1 MQDNKYRKESTSGT
15 TLVELVVAFALA
27 AVFMTAAVALI
38 SPFTNVYLRVVNMN
52 RIHNISNVVME
63 KVVNELAFAGASNS
77 TKILLKE
84 ETGAKE
90 GYRSAIEYSDYTGS
104 RVTMNTQDGELV
116 LTYAPTEIEPKEIVW
131 QFGTDFYQGNKVE
144 LAFQHRDNTNQIK
157 IYLKVYSGKNEK
169 AYFQTTET
177 YVECVDVDSGDI
189 MIQGKP

>member
-104 RVTMNTQDGELV
+104 RVTMNTKDGELL
-116 LTYAPTEIEPKEIVW
+116 LTYAKTERETEDVKW
-131 QFGTDFYQGNKVE
+131 QFGTDFYQGNKMD
-144 LAFQHRDNTNQIK
+144 LQFQQVAGTKKIK
-157 IYLKVYSGKNEK
+157 IYLKVYLGKNEDT
-169 AYFQTTET
+169 YSQTTET
-177 YVECVDVDSGDI
+177 YVECVDADSGDI
-189 MIQGKP
+189 ITS